1 MVKSLKI
8 SFRNVFRNKRRTLIT
23 IAGIVIG
30 SAFLAI
36 FGGFVEYVF
45 WGMKESTI
53 HSGLGHIQV
62 YKKNYLQGEPTSFK
76 YSLSRNEV
84 EMIEKIAYQHGAI
97 EVATPR
103 INFSGI
109 VGNQEI
115 SAIFNGIG
123 GIAENEQQINL
134 FSNIEGEEL
143 TIYDKYGILIGKEL
157 AKKLTTRIGDS
168 LILMSSCEDGSLN
181 AIHAK
186 VRGTLNTGIKQMDN
200 MILNANLEM
209 VKELQYTDNVH
220 SIVMLLTD
228 TKYTTQVSKFL
239 REEFKKNNLN
249 VTIKTWEDLAETY
262 HQVVNLY
269 KASFNVVT
277 LIILLIVI
285 FSIANT
291 LYMSV
296 MERVREIGTIMAIGL
311 PKRIIIRLFLLEGV
325 IIGIVG
331 TVLGISVAFLG
342 SKLINSLYIIM
353 PPPPG
358 ATEGYP
364 LSIFINFPLVVKIMA
379 LSIIIS
385 LLASLYPALKAS
397 KLRIVDALRYI

>member
-115 SAIFNGIG
+115 SAIFNGMG

-143 TIYDKYGILIGKEL
+143 TIYDKYGILLGKEL

-239 REEFKKNNLN
+239 REAFKKNNLN

>member
-239 REEFKKNNLN
+239 KEEFKKNNLN

>member
-1 MVKSLKI
+1 VVKLLKI

-30 SAFLAI
+30 SSFLAI

-62 YKKNYLQGEPTSFK
+62 YKKDYLQSEPTSFR
-76 YSLSRNEV
+76 YSLNRNEV
-84 EMIEKIAYQHGAI
+84 EMIEKIARRNGAI
-97 EVATPR
+97 EIVTPR

-115 SAIFNGIG
+115 STIFNGTG
-123 GIAENEQQINL
+123 GIAENEQQIDL
-134 FSNIEGEEL
+134 FSNIEGKEL
-143 TIYDKYGILIGKEL
+143 TINDEYGILIGREL
-157 AKKLTTRIGDS
+157 SKKLTTQIGDS
-168 LILMSSCEDGSLN
+168 LILMSSCDDGSLN
-181 AIHAK
+181 AIHVN
-186 VRGTLNTGIKQMDN
+186 VRGILSTGIRQIDN
-200 MILNANLEM
+200 VVLKANLQV
-209 VKELQYTDNVH
+209 VKELQYTDDVH
-220 SIVMLLTD
+220 SIVMLLRD
-228 TKYTTQVSKFL
+228 TEYTNRVSKFL
-239 REEFKKNNLN
+239 HEEFEKNNLD
-249 VTIKTWEDLAETY
+249 VVVKTWEDLAETY

-277 LIILLIVI
+277 IIILLIVI

-296 MERVREIGTIMAIGL
+296 MERVREIGTFMAIGS
-311 PKRIIIRLFLLEGV
+311 PKAIIIRLFLLEGV
-325 IIGIVG
+325 VIGTVG
-331 TVLGISVAFLG
+331 TGLGIFIAFMA
-342 SKLINSLYIIM
+342 SKLINSLYIMM

-364 LSIFINFPLVVKIMA
+364 LSIFVNFLLAVKVIA
-379 LSIIIS
+379 LNIVTSF
-385 LLASLYPALKAS
+385 LASLYPALKAS
-397 KLRIVDALRYI
+397 KLKIVDALRYV